1 MQASHR
7 PRKILAQSRE
17 LGEAVLQTNSS
28 RCQNDAISNC
38 TGKSLIGLAA
48 CKPHRVADLYL
59 SKQAT
64 HRNHNN
70 PQIPANNP
78 KLKRHQGM
86 RSASTCYLNHF
97 DQKHSIFPQTPERTH
112 LSNMRYFA
120 CTLIVTSSILAGC
133 ASKQPAT
140 QAPAS
145 TQAATRSPAPIR
157 IPAASTQR
165 IVMSMTGPKQVID
178 SKDWGDFKREWKDT
192 FSEYA
197 KEAKIT
203 FDFIEGEVRPNN
215 QDGTM
220 LIVDVAD
227 YRMVGIG
234 SRIMFG
240 IMTGNS
246 FIDAQVK
253 YSNLKTG
260 ETLGEQQFNTTSSAW
275 SGIFAKVTPQQVDS
289 IGLEV
294 FKNFKAAE

>member
-1 MQASHR
+1 
-7 PRKILAQSRE
+7 
-17 LGEAVLQTNSS
+17 
-28 RCQNDAISNC
+28 
-38 TGKSLIGLAA
+38 
-48 CKPHRVADLYL
+48 
-59 SKQAT
+59 
-64 HRNHNN
+64 
-70 PQIPANNP
+70 
-78 KLKRHQGM
+78 
-86 RSASTCYLNHF
+86 
-97 DQKHSIFPQTPERTH
+97 
-112 LSNMRYFA
+112 
-120 CTLIVTSSILAGC
+120 
-133 ASKQPAT
+133 
-140 QAPAS
+140 
-145 TQAATRSPAPIR
+145 
-157 IPAASTQR
+157 
-165 IVMSMTGPKQVID
+165 MTGPKQVID